1 MENVR
6 LGVPKEVAHRH
17 KRGWILLSIIT
28 GGLGCAAA
36 LWVIIFQN
44 GPVKAVPLPPAP
56 AQHVSDRAR
65 KNVVTK
71 PIVIRSK
78 QMVTPVE
85 APAVSSPAVANMIR
99 QVQEMQ
105 QKVQGMEAEA
115 ENGQ

>member
-17 KRGWILLSIIT
+17 KRGWLLLSIII

-36 LWVIIFQN
+36 LWVIIFQH

-56 AQHVSDRAR
+56 AQPVSGKAR

-71 PIVIRSK
+71 PVVITSK
-78 QMVTPVE
+78 QVVTPVD
-85 APAVSSPAVANMIR
+85 APAESSPAVANMIR
-99 QVQEMQ
+99 QVREMQ
-105 QKVQGMEAEA
+105 QKVRGMEAEA
-115 ENGQ
+115 ENGR